1 MPPVIGAIAWLAV
14 TIALRLSAIESL
26 FLWAPLV
33 VVPLGLDLIP
43 RSGWLDRAIRLA
55 QPHAA
60 LLAAISFAV
69 DPGRTAAVLAA
80 PWALVCFSMAV
91 WASIRFFRRR
101 RWDYVETLV
110 DAALGLIAVGGWGF
124 VMSRAGMKPAG
135 FGEPIVLLT
144 AVHFHYTAFVAPLLV
159 AMAGR
164 KAGPRRPIL
173 FSGAAVVIGTPM
185 LAAGFTLHI
194 PALKMVAVLLIA
206 AGLAVF
212 AWELTRLAV
221 DEPVARTRA
230 LLGIAAFSIF
240 WGMVLAGLYS
250 FGEFRQ
256 RVLVEIPAMA
266 WSHGI
271 LNALGFATCGLL
283 GARAWR
289 QR

>member
-1 MPPVIGAIAWLAV
+1 MARVIGAVVWLAA
-14 TIALRLSAIESL
+14 TIALKLSVIESL

-55 QPHAA
+55 QPWAA
-60 LLAAISFAV
+60 LLAAASFVA
-69 DPGRTAAVLAA
+69 DPGQTAALLAA
-80 PWALVCFSMAV
+80 PWALVCLSMAA
-91 WASIRFFRRR
+91 WASIRFFRRG
-101 RWDYVETLV
+101 RWDFAETFV

-159 AMAGR
+159 GMAAR
-164 KAGPRRPIL
+164 RAGPRRPIL

-185 LAAGFTLHI
+185 LAAGFTLYI
-194 PALKMVAVLLIA
+194 PAVKIVAVFLIA

-221 DEPVARTRA
+221 DEPLARTRT

-240 WGMVLAGLYS
+240 WGMVLAWLYS
-250 FGEFRQ
+250 YGEFRQ
-256 RVLVEIPAMA
+256 RVMVEIPAMA
-266 WSHGI
+266 WSHGV

-289 QR
+289 A